1 MDYIPNLSPPANP
14 TTYVRSP
21 KYVQSGKSNQKLRSV
36 LEIPEPPKLQIQ
48 STLIYTRPEHLP
60 KGMFSNFVL
69 PIQGQCLPPTGR
81 LKYFSPNWE
90 KITQDLWV
98 LQIVQGYQIEFIKPP
113 VQQFPARV
121 PTLSPVLE
129 TILDQEV
136 KEFLEKLAVHP
147 VDKQT
152 DGFISSLFV
161 VPKKDGGNRPI
172 VNLKPLNQYLIYE
185 HFKMEGIHM
194 LRDLLK
200 QGDWLVK
207 IDLKDAY
214 LTVPIWKNHQKYL
227 RFLWKDNMLEFAC
240 LPFGLATAPRVFTKL
255 MKPVV
260 ALLRQWGIRLIIYLD
275 DILIMA
281 ESQNLVLH
289 QAASTLN
296 LLESLGFLVNYKKS
310 QLVPS
315 QQLEFLGLLIDSR
328 GLTLQ
333 LPGEKLRKIRKRCQK
348 LQDQAEVSIRE
359 LSKFLGLLT
368 SSIQAIFPAPLH
380 FRNLQRLKNQAMAS
394 HQSYEAMISL
404 DQASREE
411 MAWWRDHLLAWNSK
425 ALFQKPIDLIIET
438 DASRK
443 GWGHTARASVPGALG
458 AWKKRDCTSI
468 ASNS

>member
-1 MDYIPNLSPPANP
+1 MDYIPNPSPLANP

-21 KYVQSGKSNQKLRSV
+21 KYVQSGKSNQKPRSV

-48 STLIYTRPEHLP
+48 STLIHTRPEHLP

-69 PIQGQCLPPTGR
+69 PIQGQCFPPTGH
-81 LKYFSPNWE
+81 LKYFSPIWE
-90 KITQDLWV
+90 KITQDPLV

-136 KEFLEKLAVHP
+136 KELLEKLAVHP
-147 VDKQT
+147 VDQQT

-161 VPKKDGGNRPI
+161 VPKKDGGNRPV

-281 ESQNLVLH
+281 ESQDLVLH

-411 MAWWRDHLLAWNSK
+411 MAWWRDHLLA
-425 ALFQKPIDLIIET
+425 
-438 DASRK
+438 
-443 GWGHTARASVPGALG
+443 
-458 AWKKRDCTSI
+458 
-468 ASNS
+468 